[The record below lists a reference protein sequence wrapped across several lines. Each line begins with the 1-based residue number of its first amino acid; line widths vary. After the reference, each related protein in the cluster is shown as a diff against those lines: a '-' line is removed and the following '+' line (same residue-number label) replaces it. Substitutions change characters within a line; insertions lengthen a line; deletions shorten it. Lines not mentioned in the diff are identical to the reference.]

1 MPSKSGLRFRSET
14 NLYHHSN
21 TSNNPQ
27 TMIGPVKTIDHND
40 INPDLLLLGDNYI
53 KSEVDPQ
60 YSDTGKTFVNL
71 DNKHWQG
78 GSTTVLEERDLPVV
92 FQDIVGRSVSPGST
106 TSSTSSSTGTRAS
119 RRPGRKSAATN
130 RQEEEEFSPEEAERL
145 KIRRERNKEAAA
157 RCRKRKLDQ
166 IETLEKQVSDWES
179 KTSQLQKELINL
191 KHERDE
197 LQYLLEQHSNQ
208 CRYTAQNTATLY
220 PAPQQIATT
229 QPQQQQET
237 ILRVPSLPTTSTT
250 TRLVNRNNNNRV
262 VVKNEE
268 IPTSSS
274 YSRHQTTAEMLEQQ
288 QQVPIVVEEA
298 QDVYTTIAPVTAK
311 RSRPSRPVSLSL
323 SVNAQ
328 NLRSIEGVPIE
339 TPTNVFTQLNFDSLM
354 DGRTGLTPTNILTP
368 VSITMSTL
376 TTPTV
381 NLSSPTCS
389 SQQRNNASNGVSA
402 DKNLKLVSL

>member
-1 MPSKSGLRFRSET
+1 MGHNT
-14 NLYHHSN
+14 NNSHNHAD
-21 TSNNPQ
+21 

-53 KSEVDPQ
+53 KSEDDSTM

-78 GSTTVLEERDLPVV
+78 GSTTVLEERNLPVV
-92 FQDIVGRSVSPGST
+92 FQDIMARSISPGST
-106 TSSTSSSTGTRAS
+106 TSSTSSSTGRTS

-197 LQYLLEQHSNQ
+197 LQYLLEQHSTQ
-208 CRYTAQNTATLY
+208 CRYTTTNNIYLTAQ
-220 PAPQQIATT
+220 QQQVATT
-229 QPQQQQET
+229 QAQQET
-237 ILRVPSLPTTSTT
+237 ILRVPSLPT
-250 TRLVNRNNNNRV
+250 NRV
-262 VVKNEE
+262 VVKTEGV
-268 IPTSSS
+268 PTTSF
-274 YSRHQTTAEMLEQQ
+274 SRHQTTAEQLEQQ
-288 QQVPIVVEEA
+288 QVPVVVEEA

-354 DGRTGLTPTNILTP
+354 DGRTGLTPTNVLTP
-368 VSITMSTL
+368 VNITMSAL
-376 TTPTV
+376 TTPTI

-389 SQQRNNASNGVSA
+389 SQQRSNGSNGVSA
-402 DKNLKLVSL
+402 DKNVKLVSL

>member
-1 MPSKSGLRFRSET
+1 MPSRYRSET
-14 NLYHHSN
+14 NLYHN
-21 TSNNPQ
+21 TNNSHHHAD

-53 KSEVDPQ
+53 KSEDDNTM

-78 GSTTVLEERDLPVV
+78 GSTTVLEERNLPVV
-92 FQDIVGRSVSPGST
+92 FQDIMARSISPGST
-106 TSSTSSSTGTRAS
+106 TSSTSSSTGRTS

-197 LQYLLEQHSNQ
+197 LQYLLEQHSTQ
-208 CRYTAQNTATLY
+208 CRYTTTNITNNIYPTAQ
-220 PAPQQIATT
+220 QQQVATT
-229 QPQQQQET
+229 QQET

-250 TRLVNRNNNNRV
+250 TTAVRQIPRNRV
-262 VVKNEE
+262 VVKTEGV
-268 IPTSSS
+268 PTTS
-274 YSRHQTTAEMLEQQ
+274 YSRHQTTAEQLEQQ
-288 QQVPIVVEEA
+288 QVPVVVEEA

-354 DGRTGLTPTNILTP
+354 DGRTGLTPTNVLTP
-368 VSITMSTL
+368 VNITMSAL
-376 TTPTV
+376 TTPTI

-389 SQQRNNASNGVSA
+389 SQQRNNGSNGVSA
-402 DKNLKLVSL
+402 DKNVKLVSL